1 MIESSHE
8 QNCRRYQTEMQ
19 GQRER
24 RGARQQQELDR
35 QKGIVDDDRTQN
47 ALSMTCSR

>member
-1 MIESSHE
+1 MVDLMSLDPSYLMIEPSHE

-24 RGARQQQELDR
+24 RGARQ
-35 QKGIVDDDRTQN
+35 
-47 ALSMTCSR
+47 